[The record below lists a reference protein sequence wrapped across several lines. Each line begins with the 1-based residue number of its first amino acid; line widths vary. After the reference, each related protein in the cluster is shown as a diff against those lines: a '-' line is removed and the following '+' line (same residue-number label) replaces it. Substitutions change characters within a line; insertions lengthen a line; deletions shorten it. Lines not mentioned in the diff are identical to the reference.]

1 MFFRSQNVKTAL
13 LILRRIFIWS
23 PGIHYIY
30 VYTVIY
36 GVLVLVCYMAAVYL
50 SKKDRIV
57 RGFYPMLDLEKFT
70 SKIVICV
77 IIWLILAFSY
87 GGDTAFVYFQF

>member
-1 MFFRSQNVKTAL
+1 
-13 LILRRIFIWS
+13 
-23 PGIHYIY
+23 
-30 VYTVIY
+30 
-36 GVLVLVCYMAAVYL
+36 MAAVYL